1 MASIYDNAFHT
12 IINDC
17 SKFLIPYINE
27 VFGENYSG
35 DEEVVFH
42 PNEHYISKNEEPD
55 VKRITDSFFSIIGKA
70 TKKYHLECES
80 SPFSAKIMIR
90 LFEYDA
96 QIALDSAEVEDDTIN
111 VSFPNTTVLYLRSGE
126 YTPDS
131 VWINL
136 TYPGGEARYSVTA
149 VYLQSYSL
157 EEIFKK
163 KLYILL
169 PFYLFNYEKRFDEIE
184 SNDVRLDELTD
195 ELKGMFGRL
204 EGLIGTHEITS
215 FDAMTI
221 MDLMRKVSEAL
232 LGKRENISKRM
243 GDIMGGHV
251 IMTEAK
257 EILNQGIEQGLERG
271 LEQGRKEKIRIFVDL
286 VNDRVLSLEEAAK
299 RAGMTVDEFKNHIEG
314 LD

>member
-1 MASIYDNAFHT
+1 M
-12 IINDC
+12 
-17 SKFLIPYINE
+17 
-27 VFGENYSG
+27 VGE
-35 DEEVVFH
+35 
-42 PNEHYISKNEEPD
+42 
-55 VKRITDSFFSIIGKA
+55 
-70 TKKYHLECES
+70 
-80 SPFSAKIMIR
+80 
-90 LFEYDA
+90 
-96 QIALDSAEVEDDTIN
+96 DTIN

-232 LGKRENISKRM
+232 LGNRENISKRM

-257 EILNQGIEQGLERG
+257 EILNRGIEQGRSEER
-271 LEQGRKEKIRIFVDL
+271 IRIFVDL
-286 VNDRVLSLEEAAK
+286 VNDKVLSLEEAAK

>member
-27 VFGENYSG
+27 VFGENYFR
-35 DEEVVFH
+35 EEEIVFH

-55 VKRITDSFFSIIGKA
+55 TKRITDSYFSIIGKV

-80 SPFSAKIMIR
+80 SPFNAKIMIR

-96 QIALDSAEVEDDTIN
+96 QIALDSATVEEDTIN
-111 VSFPNTTVLYLRSGE
+111 VSFPNTTVLYLRSE
-126 YTPDS
+126 NNTPEK
-131 VWINL
+131 VWVNL
-136 TYPGGEARYSVTA
+136 SYPGGEAKYSVPA
-149 VYLQSYSL
+149 IYLQSYSL
-157 EEIFKK
+157 EEIFKR

-169 PFYLFNYEKRFDEIE
+169 PFYLFIYEKQFDEIE
-184 SNDVRLDELTD
+184 SDSIRLDALTD
-195 ELKGMFGRL
+195 ELKNIVNRL
-204 EGLIGTHEITS
+204 EELITAHEITS

-221 MDLMRKVSEAL
+221 IDLMRKVSEELASN
-232 LGKRENISKRM
+232 RENINRKL

-257 EILNQGIEQGLERG
+257 EILNHGIEQGRN
-271 LEQGRKEKIRIFVDL
+271 QRDREKIEIMLKKGRTPEEIVEFGDYPLDL
-286 VNDRVLSLEEAAK
+286 VQSVQESLLVA
-299 RAGMTVDEFKNHIEG
+299 H
-314 LD
+314 